1 MLYTSGDLGGNYPF
15 QDSNLDSV
23 TPSSPDSD
31 IQDSVTGSA
40 DYDQTT
46 SGTYGYDQTTTGD
59 FGSYYPISGESASGV
74 FGDYPTDYQTGI
86 SGDYPS
92 EPEDPEPWSANTV
105 LEKLAE
111 KIYDQEFAYEEGE
124 RRIVEIKFIRDW
136 LEGNLGELNILIY
149 TDFHGPDP
157 EGLNLEEQAILRE
170 LYIVDYNRRAQ
181 RNALRFINGFKQE
194 EIDWFVIKEGD
205 STIQRTTHTHK
216 EVASKNYRLAAL
228 DAQERMEHLV
238 FNYNLYHSKPSQV
251 YSTIDET
258 QREVENRNK
267 RNK

>member
-1 MLYTSGDLGGNYPF
+1 MLYTSGDFGGSLPF
-15 QDSNLDSV
+15 KDSNLDSL

-31 IQDSVTGSA
+31 IQESITGSGNY
-40 DYDQTT
+40 YDVTK
-46 SGTYGYDQTTTGD
+46 GTYGYDQSTTGD
-59 FGSYYPISGESASGV
+59 FGSYYPLSGESASGV
-74 FGDYPTDYQTGI
+74 FGDYPSDYQTGI
-86 SGDYPS
+86 SGEYPDD
-92 EPEDPEPWSANTV
+92 PEDPWKPETV
-105 LEKLAE
+105 LEKLAQ

-124 RRIVEIKFIRDW
+124 RRIIEIKFIRDW

-170 LYIVDYNRRAQ
+170 LYIVDYNRRAN

-205 STIQRTTHTHK
+205 SSIQRTTHTHK
-216 EVASKNYRLAAL
+216 EVASKNYRLAAK
-228 DAQERMEHLV
+228 DAQQRVEHLV

-251 YSTIDET
+251 YSTIQEN
-258 QREVENRNK
+258 QKQQENRNK